1 MESENMDART
11 IKGIEIAKKGGITET
26 PKGWI
31 VPSQNGNGAYLV
43 YKDGMKTACTCPDCE
58 SRGLEC
64 KHQIAVKVFYGET
77 KDEQGQVTVTK
88 AVRVTY
94 PQNWKAY
101 NRSQTDEIRLFDAYL
116 RELVGNVDEPE
127 QGRGRPRLSKQELLF
142 CTIQKVYSQLSSR
155 RARSL
160 YLNAKDREQIVKAPN
175 YNSINIILN
184 DKGMTPILQDLLV
197 ASAMPL
203 RSVETAFAADSSGFR
218 TSQFGQYAVE
228 KYGTGRHHK
237 WVKAHVLVGTKTNTI
252 VAAKITEE
260 NGADCP
266 QFGPMVTEAHE
277 NGFTLMEVTADKAY
291 ASREN
296 YNTATRI
303 GATAYIPFKAKDT
316 ERSKGSY
323 TWSKMYHYFMLHR
336 DEFMVH
342 YHARS
347 NVESTFQMVKAKF
360 GDKIKSRNWTAQ
372 QNELLCKLICHN
384 IVVLIHEVGGLG
396 VNPLIPHTAK
406 A

>member
-1 MESENMDART
+1 MESESMDARV

-26 PKGWI
+26 SKGWI
-31 VPSQNGNGAYLV
+31 VPSQSGNGAYLV
-43 YKDGMKTACTCPDCE
+43 YKEGMGTKCTCPDCE
-58 SRGLEC
+58 SRGVEC
-64 KHQIAVKVFYGET
+64 KHQVAVKVFYGET
-77 KDEQGQVTVTK
+77 KDEQGNVTVTK
-88 AVRVTY
+88 AVKITY

-116 RELVGNVDEPE
+116 RELVENVDEPE
-127 QGRGRPRLSKQELLF
+127 QKRGRPKLSQRELLF

-160 YLNAKDREQIVKAPN
+160 YVNARDKEQIAKAPN

-237 WVKAHVLVGTKTNTI
+237 WIKAHVLVGTKTNVI
-252 VAAKITEE
+252 AAARITEE

-296 YNTATRI
+296 YNTASSI
-303 GATAYIPFKAKDT
+303 GATAYIPFKSKDT
-316 ERSKGSY
+316 GRAKGSC

-336 DEFMVH
+336 DEFMAH

-347 NVESTFQMVKAKF
+347 NVEATFQMVKSKF
-360 GDKIKSRNWTAQ
+360 GDRIKSKNWTAQ

-384 IVVLIHEVGGLG
+384 IVVLIHEMNGLS
-396 VNPLIPHTAK
+396 ITQDK
-406 A
+406 